1 MNTTVK
7 FLVLGLFA
15 AVLAACSSAGVK
27 EDSSAVDN
35 VTWTAAE
42 AVSIDN
48 ENTSTAESVSQDLE
62 AGLTSVFYF
71 EFDKSSLTTE
81 TRSDLDAY
89 AKALV
94 ASPRNIRLEGH
105 ADERG
110 SREYNIALGER
121 RAKSVAD
128 YLIALGVS
136 ADYYTGPDNGGHEAQ
151 NHWTNYQAVDTRGI
165 SIYGCNNVYLNNID
179 ISNINS
185 KNGHAKAIDILDN
198 NTNIQFD
205 DIKINGVAA
214 GKLLFLIYFAPHF

>member
-1 MNTTVK
+1 MKDVFCLISKLAKGLVMNTTVK

-15 AVLAACSSAGVK
+15 GVLAACSSTGVK
-27 EDSSAVDN
+27 EDSGAVDN

-48 ENTSTAESVSQDLE
+48 ENASIAESVISQDLE
-62 AGLTSVFYF
+62 ADLTSVFYF
-71 EFDKSSLTTE
+71 EFDKSSLTSE

-89 AKALV
+89 AEALV

-128 YLIALGVS
+128 YLIASGVS
-136 ADYYTGPDNGGHEAQ
+136 AGRIETISYGEERPAVSG
-151 NHWTNYQAVDTRGI
+151 TN
-165 SIYGCNNVYLNNID
+165 S
-179 ISNINS
+179 
-185 KNGHAKAIDILDN
+185 
-198 NTNIQFD
+198 
-205 DIKINGVAA
+205 AA
-214 GKLLFLIYFAPHF
+214 WAENRRVELK